1 MKLFNLKVLVKDIL
15 VVMGLLAI
23 VFGGAQLFLS
33 ESNVLEQFS
42 KETEMI
48 MDIQQTEQ
56 EKVEVAVDKALTTL
70 VQKFNEVSKK
80 QVLVVDENVLGKTVH
95 LNKEGIYLAEDLEF
109 ELTLI
114 QSILKVNNAR
124 INESFNVVKEY
135 FGNLEAQKVSLQKQL
150 DDVSELIINY
160 DTIAL
165 SLLGDNED
173 YKNAIT
179 EQQQMINAIYKV
191 SRTAKAEEF
200 DKLLVDL
207 SKIESR
213 MITTDDVISKIS
225 SDYNIK
231 KPTHDLP
238 VF

>member
-1 MKLFNLKVLVKDIL
+1 MKLFNLEVLVKDIL

-23 VFGGAQLFLS
+23 VFGGVQLFVS
-33 ESNVLEQFS
+33 ESDVVEQFS

-48 MDIQQTEQ
+48 MDIQQTQQ

-95 LNKEGIYLAEDLEF
+95 INAEDLEF

-135 FGNLEAQKVSLQKQL
+135 FGNLEAQEVSLQKQL

-191 SRTAKAEEF
+191 SRTAKAEEL